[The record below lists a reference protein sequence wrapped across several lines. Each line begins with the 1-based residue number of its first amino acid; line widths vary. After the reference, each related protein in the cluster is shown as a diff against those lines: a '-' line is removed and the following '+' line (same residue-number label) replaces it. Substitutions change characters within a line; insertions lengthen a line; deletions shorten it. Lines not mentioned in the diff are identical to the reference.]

1 MNQQLEESE
10 NTVIF
15 FEILVE
21 TLLPYIIA
29 RGADD

>member
-1 MNQQLEESE
+1 MSQQLEEPE
-10 NTVIF
+10 NTMIF
-15 FEILVE
+15 SEILVK